1 MRASFSTLEN
11 NRVKLSVEV
20 DETEMA
26 AAMDKA
32 AASLAQRVSI
42 KGFRK
47 GKVPKNVLIAN
58 IGGPSALRGEAIRES
73 LDEFYARAVNET
85 AIDPIAQPE
94 VTITGGETEGTLTFE
109 ADVDVR
115 PELDLVGYRE
125 LRVTIPSPV
134 VNDDEVEAQINR
146 FRETDATLNDVDR
159 PIVLGDLV
167 SMDISATQSDSD
179 ADPFEMNDFMYTVGS
194 GSITP
199 EVDTLILGLRAGEDL
214 QVQTD
219 GANGATV
226 TYSLHLKQ
234 VKEKIL
240 PELTDEWVE
249 ENTDWPTVAEM
260 RGAVL
265 EQMSSMRRREVTSS
279 RNESA
284 LVALAELVD
293 PEIVPTSLIEA
304 ESNDRLHQLGHR
316 LSEQRI
322 GFEQY
327 LSATGQT
334 PESLLAQIRYDSTV
348 AVRIDLALRAIARI
362 EGLEANAE
370 DIEKELAVTAESLS
384 TPVEELRRS
393 LAESSRDSAFAKEV
407 AKVKAQRWLL
417 ENVVYVDPLGTVID
431 RAQLDAL
438 GEDDSDE
445 SDADEQ

>member
-1 MRASFSTLEN
+1 MRATSAPLEN
-11 NRVKLSVEV
+11 NRIKLSVEV

-32 AASLAQRVSI
+32 AVSLGQRITI

-73 LDEFYARAVNET
+73 LDDFYARAINET
-85 AIDPIAQPE
+85 AIEPIGQPE
-94 VTITGGETEGTLTFE
+94 VTITGGEDEGVLTFE
-109 ADVDVR
+109 AEVEVR
-115 PELDLVGYRE
+115 PEVDLVGYRE

-146 FRETDATLNDVDR
+146 FRETDAVLDDVDR

-167 SMDISATQSDSD
+167 SMDITATQSGSD
-179 ADPFEMNDFMYTVGS
+179 AEPFEMNDFMYTVGS
-194 GSITP
+194 GAITP

-214 QVQTD
+214 SVQTD
-219 GANGATV
+219 GASGAAV
-226 TYSLHLKQ
+226 TYALSLKQ

-249 ENTDWPTVAEM
+249 ENTEWPTVADM
-260 RGAVL
+260 REAVL
-265 EQMSSMRRREVTSS
+265 EQMSSMRRREVSAS
-279 RNESA
+279 RNEAA

-293 PEIVPTSLIEA
+293 PDLVPTPLVEA
-304 ESNDRLHQLGHR
+304 EANDRLHQLGHR

-322 GFEQY
+322 GFDQY

-334 PESLLAQIRYDSTV
+334 PESLLAQIRYDAAV
-348 AVRIDLALRAIARI
+348 AVRIDLALRAIAR
-362 EGLEANAE
+362 LEELDATEE
-370 DIEKELAVTAESLS
+370 DVERELVVTAESLS
-384 TPVEELRRS
+384 TNADELRQS
-393 LAESSRDSAFAKEV
+393 LKDSSRSAAFAKEV

-417 ENVVYVDPLGTVID
+417 DNVVYVDALGVEIS
-431 RAQLDAL
+431 RAQLDAA
-438 GEDDSDE
+438 EAADAADDST
-445 SDADEQ
+445 DEQ

>member
-1 MRASFSTLEN
+1 MRATSVPLEN

-73 LDEFYARAVNET
+73 LDDFYARAVNDT
-85 AIDPIAQPE
+85 GIDPIAQPE
-94 VTITGGETEGTLTFE
+94 VTITGGETEGALSFDAE
-109 ADVDVR
+109 VAVR
-115 PELDLVGYRE
+115 PELELTGYRD

-146 FRETDATLNDVDR
+146 FRDTDATLNDVDR
-159 PIVLGDLV
+159 PIILGDLV
-167 SMDISATQSDSD
+167 SMDITATQSDSD

-214 QVQTD
+214 VVHTD
-219 GANGATV
+219 GANGAVV
-226 TYSLHLKQ
+226 TYSMRLKQ
-234 VKEKIL
+234 VTEKIL

-260 RGAVL
+260 RESVL
-265 EQMSSMRRREVTSS
+265 EQMSSLRRREVASS
-279 RNESA
+279 RNEAA

-293 PEIVPTSLIEA
+293 PDLVPAALVEA

-322 GFEQY
+322 GFDQY
-327 LSATGQT
+327 LAATGQT
-334 PESLLAQIRYDSTV
+334 PESLLAQIRYDATV
-348 AVRIDLALRAIARI
+348 AVRIDLALRAIAR
-362 EGLEANAE
+362 LEDLSASE
-370 DIEKELAVTAESLS
+370 DDIERELVATAASMS
-384 TPVEELRRS
+384 TSAEELRRS
-393 LAESSRDSAFAKEV
+393 LADSSRSSAFAKEV

-417 ENVVYVDPLGTVID
+417 DQVTYVDPLGLVID
-431 RAQLDAL
+431 RAHLDSL
-438 GEDDSDE
+438 GDE